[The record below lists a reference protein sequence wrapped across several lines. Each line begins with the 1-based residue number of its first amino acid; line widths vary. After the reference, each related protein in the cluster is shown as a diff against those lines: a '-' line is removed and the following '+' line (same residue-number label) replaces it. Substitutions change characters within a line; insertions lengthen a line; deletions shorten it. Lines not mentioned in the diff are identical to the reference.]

1 MTRGPHPDMLFLH
14 MTEPGLILYLLPMLL
29 IWAGYTGLRV
39 RRHRRASALRDGAV
53 EAGLVQPASL
63 HPLIDRNVCI
73 GCRSCVS
80 ACPEQDVLG
89 VISDK
94 AELVNPTHCIGHG
107 ACKTACPMHA
117 IRLVFGTAER
127 GIDIPL
133 VSPEFETNV
142 PGIYIAGEL
151 GGMGLIRNAIEQ
163 GRQAMESITRACKSA
178 ASDDLDVVIIGAGPS
193 GLSASL
199 AAKQNGLRYTTIEQD
214 SLGGTVAHFPRGKIV
229 MTEPVNLPL
238 IGKVSFREISKEAL
252 LEFWE
257 GVIDK
262 TGVQISFN
270 ERIEA
275 IRPAGHGFEVLTTR
289 ASYRTRN
296 VLLAIGRRGTPRQL
310 GVPGENSGK
319 VVYRMIDPQQYEQ
332 QKVLVVGGGDSAI
345 EAATSIA
352 AIPGTE
358 VTISYRSE
366 AFSRAKEKNRQ
377 KVEELENAGSLNVL
391 LGSNVKVIHDDSVEL
406 EQQGNM
412 IQLQNDAVIICA
424 GGVLPTPFLKAT
436 GIEVET
442 RYGT

>member
-1 MTRGPHPDMLFLH
+1 
-14 MTEPGLILYLLPMLL
+14 MTEPGIILYALPMLL

-39 RRHRRASALRDGAV
+39 LRHRRARALRDEAV

-63 HPLIDRNVCI
+63 HPVIDRNVCI

-89 VISDK
+89 VIEDK

-133 VSPEFETNV
+133 VSPDFETNV

-151 GGMGLIRNAIEQ
+151 GGMGLVRNAIEQ
-163 GRQAMESITRACKSA
+163 GRQAMESIARACKGTAGS
-178 ASDDLDVVIIGAGPS
+178 DLDVVIVGAGPA
-193 GLSASL
+193 GLSAAL
-199 AAKQNGLRYTTIEQD
+199 AAKQNGLRHATIEQD

-229 MTEPVNLPL
+229 MTSPVDLPI
-238 IGKVSFREISKEAL
+238 IGKVRFREISKEAL

-257 GVIDK
+257 DAIGK
-262 TGVQISFN
+262 TGIQINFN
-270 ERIEA
+270 ERIEVIHPVA
-275 IRPAGHGFEVLTTR
+275 QGFEVRTTR
-289 ASYRTRN
+289 TSYRTRC

-310 GVPGENSGK
+310 GVPGEDSGK

-332 QKVLVVGGGDSAI
+332 QKVLIVGGGDSAI

-358 VTISYRSE
+358 VTISYRSD

-377 KVEELENAGSLNVL
+377 KIAEMENTGRLNVL
-391 LGSNVKVIHDDSVEL
+391 LGSNVKEIHSDSVEL
-406 EQQGNM
+406 EQQGKQ
-412 IQLQNDAVIICA
+412 IHLQNDAVIICA

>member
-1 MTRGPHPDMLFLH
+1 MLCIQ
-14 MTEPGLILYLLPMLL
+14 MTEPGLILYALPMLL

-39 RRHRRASALRDGAV
+39 LRQRRARALRDEAV
-53 EAGLVQPASL
+53 ATGLVQPASL
-63 HPLIDRNVCI
+63 HPAIDRNVCI
-73 GCRSCVS
+73 GCRSCIS
-80 ACPEQDVLG
+80 ACPEKDVLG
-89 VISDK
+89 VIEDK

-133 VSPEFETNV
+133 VSPDFETNV

-163 GRQAMESITRACKSA
+163 GRQAMESVTRACKGTAHS
-178 ASDDLDVVIIGAGPS
+178 DLDVVIVGAGPA

-199 AAKQNGLRYTTIEQD
+199 AAKQNGLRHATIEQD

-229 MTEPVNLPL
+229 MTAPVDLPI
-238 IGKVSFREISKEAL
+238 IGKLGFREISKEAL

-257 GVIDK
+257 EVIRK
-262 TGVQISFN
+262 TGVQINFN

-275 IRPAGHGFEVLTTR
+275 IHPVAQGFEVRTTR
-289 ASYRTRN
+289 TSYRTRC

-310 GVPGENSGK
+310 GVPGEDSGK
-319 VVYRMIDPQQYEQ
+319 VVYRMIDPRQYAQ

-345 EAATSIA
+345 EAAAGIA

-358 VTISYRSE
+358 VTISYRSD

-377 KVEELENAGSLNVL
+377 LAAELENTGRLNVL
-391 LGSNVKVIHDDSVEL
+391 LGSTVKEIHGDSVDL
-406 EQQGNM
+406 EQQGKT
-412 IQLQNDAVIICA
+412 IHLQNDAVIICA
-424 GGVLPTPFLKAT
+424 GGVLPTPFLRAT

>member
-1 MTRGPHPDMLFLH
+1 MLCIQ
-14 MTEPGLILYLLPMLL
+14 MTEPGIILYALPMLL

-39 RRHRRASALRDGAV
+39 LRHRRARALRDEAV
-53 EAGLVQPASL
+53 ATGLVQPASL
-63 HPLIDRNVCI
+63 HPVIDRNVCI

-89 VISDK
+89 VIEDK

-133 VSPEFETNV
+133 VSPDFETNV

-163 GRQAMESITRACKSA
+163 GRQAMESIARTCKGTA
-178 ASDDLDVVIIGAGPS
+178 GGDLDVVIVGAGPA

-199 AAKQNGLRYTTIEQD
+199 AAKQKGLRHATIEQD

-229 MTEPVNLPL
+229 MTAPVELPI

-262 TGVQISFN
+262 TGVQINFN

-275 IRPAGHGFEVLTTR
+275 IQPSAQGFEVRTTR
-289 ASYRTRN
+289 TSYRTRC

-310 GVPGENSGK
+310 GVPGEDSGK

-352 AIPGTE
+352 AIPGSE
-358 VTISYRSE
+358 VTISYRAD

-377 KVEELENAGSLNVL
+377 KIAELENTGRLNVL
-391 LGSNVKVIHDDSVEL
+391 LGSNVKEIHGESVEL
-406 EQQGNM
+406 EQQGEK
-412 IQLQNDAVIICA
+412 IHLQNDVVIICA